1 MAATATYS
9 CLQTL
14 ICEEHF
20 QLQSWSQMRD
30 KSKITRE
37 RKELSPEPPPPPPPP
52 SFSFLLLCGQTFQC
66 LLTRPSINAGVRL
79 SWQTDGQQNHRQNPG
94 SIVGKL
100 PILPLPFLSG
110 RWRSLIEEYSIATFL
125 CTGAE
130 PATTSSVTT
139 PRPTRLQS
147 SPHYTTE
154 SHTDPSLHRT
164 CRRCNPVPQAKFG
177 FSSSVR
183 RRVCAWFSA
192 CASSSRVLVLLGA
205 RTGARGERR
214 PKWMKTRKHIRLRK
228 QPCALIITTLYCH
241 LLCHYAHTKVVLNFY
256 PLFFFLVITLVD
268 KM

>member
-20 QLQSWSQMRD
+20 QLQSWSQMRV

-37 RKELSPEPPPPPPPP
+37 SKELSPEPPPPPPPPPP

-139 PRPTRLQS
+139 PPPTRLQS

-214 PKWMKTRKHIRLRK
+214 PKWMKTRKHIRPRK
-228 QPCALIITTLYCH
+228 QPSALLITTLYCL

-256 PLFFFLVITLVD
+256 PLFFFWW
-268 KM
+268 